1 MATAVLCVVAGGIA
15 SQVLAAWLRIPAIVL
30 LLALG
35 FLVGPVLGL
44 LHPSEDFGANLRPLI
59 GLAVAIVV
67 FEGGLALDF
76 RELRA
81 SGEGV
86 LRLTAFALPVNF
98 VLGTLAAHLI
108 GGMMWGP
115 ASVFGAILVVTGP
128 TVILPL
134 LRHARLERRSAAFL
148 KWEAIVND
156 PVGAI
161 LTAVV
166 IEILVG
172 VPHGIG
178 EDPAMTLVLH
188 LAEGVWVAAAL
199 GVGSAFLVAWAFRRD
214 LIPET
219 LKTPVLLALAL
230 VAYVVPNLLM
240 HEAGL
245 IGATAFGIALA
256 NRHVPGL
263 AELRRFKESLVV
275 LLVSCLFVVLT
286 ADLDLAV
293 LGKLSVPILGL
304 TAAILFVVRPAAIW
318 LATLRS
324 DLSRR
329 ERLFV
334 GWIGP
339 RGIVAAAVAGL
350 AGPRL
355 SEAGYAGGDLIQP
368 TVFAVIVATVLAHG
382 FSLGPLARRLGLSTA
397 ADTQRLAVVGASP
410 WASDMVI
417 ALHRAGVPVV
427 IIDIYP
433 GAILA
438 AREAGV
444 PTLQVELL
452 SRSAE
457 EGMADHP
464 PDHLLAATRDELY
477 NALVCTRLA
486 PEIGRERVYQ
496 LAPSEN
502 HMLHADTGV
511 SRDARGKVFGDAD
524 TSFDTLAGRHEAGW
538 RFVVTGPDAVG
549 QRSDI
554 HLLAIKPTG
563 SLEFVSVDH
572 EANEAAGEDRWLILQ
587 APAIATVDTEG
598 LPQGEGLSRATR
610 LDTYRPT

>member
-1 MATAVLCVVAGGIA
+1 MEHSVTTAVLCIVGGGIA
-15 SQVLAAWLRIPAIVL
+15 AQVLAARLRIPAIVL

-35 FLVGPVLGL
+35 FLVGPVLGW
-44 LHPSEDFGANLRPLI
+44 LHPSHDFGPNLRALI

-86 LRLTAFALPVNF
+86 LRLTAFALPINF
-98 VLGTLAAHLI
+98 FLGTLAAHLI

-134 LRHARLERRSAAFL
+134 LRNARLERRSSAFL
-148 KWEAIVND
+148 KWEAIIND

-172 VPHGIG
+172 IPRGVG
-178 EDPAMTLVLH
+178 EDPATTLMLH
-188 LAEGVWVAAAL
+188 LAEGVLMAGAL
-199 GVGSAFLVAWAFRRD
+199 GVGSALLVAWAFRRD

-230 VAYVVPNLLM
+230 TAYVVPNLLM

-245 IGATAFGIALA
+245 IGATVFGIALA

-263 AELRRFKESLVV
+263 AELRRFKEALVV

-293 LGKLSVPILGL
+293 LGKLSVPIVAL
-304 TAAILFVVRPAAIW
+304 TAAVLFVVRPAAIW

-324 DLSRR
+324 DLSWR

-355 SEAGYAGGDLIQP
+355 SDAGYAGGDLIQP
-368 TVFAVIVATVLAHG
+368 TVFGVIVATVLAHG
-382 FSLGPLARRLGLSTA
+382 FSLEPLARRLRLSTA
-397 ADTQRLAVVGASP
+397 ADTQRLAVVGASA
-410 WASDMVI
+410 WASDFVI
-417 ALHRAGVPVV
+417 ALHQAGVPVV
-427 IIDIYP
+427 LVDTYP
-433 GAILA
+433 GALIT
-438 AREAGV
+438 ARNAGV
-444 PTLQVELL
+444 PTLQAELL
-452 SRSAE
+452 SRHAE
-457 EGMADHP
+457 DGLVDHP
-464 PDHLLAATRDELY
+464 PDHLLAATRDDLY

-502 HMLHADTGV
+502 HLLHEDTGV
-511 SRDARGKVFGDAD
+511 SRDARGKVLGDAD
-524 TSFDTLAGRHEAGW
+524 ANFDALAGRHEAGG
-538 RFVVTGPDAVG
+538 RFEVVASNAVAQPDDV
-549 QRSDI
+549 R
-554 HLLAIKPTG
+554 LLTIKADG
-563 SLEFVSVDH
+563 SLDFVSVDH
-572 EANEAAGEDRWLILQ
+572 EANEVAAVDRLL
-587 APAIATVDTEG
+587 VLKDRK
-598 LPQGEGLSRATR
+598 SVV
-610 LDTYRPT
+610 

>member
-1 MATAVLCVVAGGIA
+1 MEHGVVTAVLCVVGGGIA
-15 SQVLAAWLRIPAIVL
+15 AQVLAARLRIPAIVL

-44 LHPSEDFGANLRPLI
+44 LHPTQDFGPNLRPLI

-86 LRLTAFALPVNF
+86 LRLTAFALPINF
-98 VLGTLAAHLI
+98 VLGTLAAHVI

-172 VPHGIG
+172 VPHGVG
-178 EDPAMTLVLH
+178 EDPTTALALH
-188 LAEGVWVAAAL
+188 LAEGVLVAGAL
-199 GVGSAFLVAWAFRRD
+199 GVGSALLIAWAFRRD

-240 HEAGL
+240 NEAGL
-245 IGATAFGIALA
+245 IGATLFGIALA
-256 NRHVPGL
+256 NQHVPGL

-293 LGKLSVPILGL
+293 LGKLSAPILGL
-304 TAAILFVVRPAAIW
+304 TVAILFVVRPAAIW

-382 FSLGPLARRLGLSTA
+382 FSLGPLARRFGLSTA

-433 GAILA
+433 GALLA
-438 AREAGV
+438 ARDAGV
-444 PTLQVELL
+444 PTLQAELL

-496 LAPSEN
+496 VAPSQN
-502 HMLHADTGV
+502 HLLHADTGV
-511 SRDARGKVFGDAD
+511 SRDARGKVFGNADA
-524 TSFDTLAGRHEAGW
+524 SFDALAGRHEAGW
-538 RFVVTGPDAVG
+538 RFLVTDTDAIE
-549 QRSDI
+549 RPNDI
-554 HLLAIKPTG
+554 NLLIIKADG

-572 EANEAAGEDRWLILQ
+572 EANEAAEGDRMLMLH
-587 APAIATVDTEG
+587 APGMAAADTDDRIAMV
-598 LPQGEGLSRATR
+598 PA
-610 LDTYRPT
+610 

>member
-1 MATAVLCVVAGGIA
+1 MEHGLATAVLCIVGGGIA
-15 SQVLAAWLRIPAIVL
+15 AQVLAARLRVPAIVL
-30 LLALG
+30 LLAFG

-44 LHPSEDFGANLRPLI
+44 LHPSRDFGENLRPLI

-86 LRLTAFALPVNF
+86 LRLTAFALPINF
-98 VLGTLAAHLI
+98 VLGALAAHLI

-172 VPHGIG
+172 VPHGAG
-178 EDPAMTLVLH
+178 ETPAVALAIH
-188 LAEGVWVAAAL
+188 LAEGVLVAGGL
-199 GVGSAFLVAWAFRRD
+199 GVGFALLVAWAFRPGD
-214 LIPET
+214 FVPET

-245 IGATAFGIALA
+245 IGATVFGIALA

-263 AELRRFKESLVV
+263 GELRRFKEALVV

-286 ADLDLAV
+286 ADLDLGV
-293 LGKLSVPILGL
+293 LGKLSLPILAL
-304 TAAILFVVRPAAIW
+304 TAAVLFAVRPAAIW
-318 LATLRS
+318 LATLGS

-368 TVFAVIVATVLAHG
+368 TVFAVIVATVILHG
-382 FSLGPLARRLGLSTA
+382 FSLGPLARRMNLSTA
-397 ADTQRLAVVGASP
+397 AETQRLAVVGASP
-410 WASDMVI
+410 WASDMVV

-427 IIDIYP
+427 LICPSSDDLGHSAVFRSGGSGP
-433 GAILA
+433 S
-438 AREAGV
+438 GV
-444 PTLQVELL
+444 
-452 SRSAE
+452 
-457 EGMADHP
+457 
-464 PDHLLAATRDELY
+464 
-477 NALVCTRLA
+477 
-486 PEIGRERVYQ
+486 
-496 LAPSEN
+496 
-502 HMLHADTGV
+502 
-511 SRDARGKVFGDAD
+511 RG
-524 TSFDTLAGRHEAGW
+524 
-538 RFVVTGPDAVG
+538 
-549 QRSDI
+549 
-554 HLLAIKPTG
+554 
-563 SLEFVSVDH
+563 
-572 EANEAAGEDRWLILQ
+572 
-587 APAIATVDTEG
+587 
-598 LPQGEGLSRATR
+598 
-610 LDTYRPT
+610 

>member
-1 MATAVLCVVAGGIA
+1 MEHGLATAVLCVVGGGIA
-15 SQVLAAWLRIPAIVL
+15 AQVLAARLRIPSIVI

-44 LHPSEDFGANLRPLI
+44 LHPTHDFGPNLRPLI
-59 GLAVAIVV
+59 GLAVAVVV

-86 LRLTAFALPVNF
+86 LRLTAFALPINF

-108 GGMMWGP
+108 GGMLWGP

-134 LRHARLERRSAAFL
+134 LRQARLDRRSAAFL

-166 IEILVG
+166 VEILVG
-172 VPHGIG
+172 VPRGAG
-178 EDPAMTLVLH
+178 EGPATALTLH
-188 LAEGVWVAAAL
+188 LVEGVLVAGAL
-199 GVGSAFLVAWAFRRD
+199 GVGSALMVAWAFRRD

-245 IGATAFGIALA
+245 IGATVFGVALA
-256 NRHVPGL
+256 NRHMPGL
-263 AELRRFKESLVV
+263 AELRRFKEALVV

-293 LGKLSVPILGL
+293 LGKLSAPILGL

-318 LATLRS
+318 LATMRS
-324 DLSRR
+324 DLSRG

-382 FSLGPLARRLGLSTA
+382 FSLGPLARRFGLSTA
-397 ADTQRLAVVGASP
+397 AATQRLAVVGASP

-433 GAILA
+433 GAMLA

-444 PTLQVELL
+444 PTLQAELL

-464 PDHLLAATRDELY
+464 SDHLLAATRDELY
-477 NALVCTRLA
+477 NALVCTHLA

-496 LAPSEN
+496 VAPSEN
-502 HMLHADTGV
+502 HLLHADTGV
-511 SRDARGKVFGDAD
+511 SRDARGKVFGNAD
-524 TSFDTLAGRHEAGW
+524 VSFDALAGRHEAGW
-538 RFVVTGPDAVG
+538 RFFVADLDAVE
-549 QRSDI
+549 QPDDV
-554 HLLAIKPTG
+554 HLLAIKTDG
-563 SLEFVSVDH
+563 CLEFFSVDH
-572 EANEAAGEDRWLILQ
+572 EQNETAEGDRVLILQ
-587 APAIATVDTEG
+587 APSMAEFDG
-598 LPQGEGLSRATR
+598 
-610 LDTYRPT
+610 DDRPAMMPT

>member
-1 MATAVLCVVAGGIA
+1 MEHGLAAAVLCIVGGGIA
-15 SQVLAAWLRIPAIVL
+15 AQVLAARLRIPAIVL
-30 LLALG
+30 LLGLG

-44 LHPSEDFGANLRPLI
+44 LAPTRDFGENLRPLI

-86 LRLTAFALPVNF
+86 LRLTAIALPINF
-98 VLGTLAAHLI
+98 VLGTLAAHTI

-172 VPHGIG
+172 VPHGSG
-178 EDPAMTLVLH
+178 ETPAVALALH
-188 LAEGVWVAAAL
+188 LAEGVLVAGGL
-199 GVGSAFLVAWAFRRD
+199 GIGSALLVAWAFRRD
-214 LIPET
+214 LVPET

-245 IGATAFGIALA
+245 IGATIFGIALA

-263 AELRRFKESLVV
+263 GELRRFKEALVV

-286 ADLDLAV
+286 SDLDLGI
-293 LGKLSVPILGL
+293 LGKLSLPILGL

-318 LATLRS
+318 LATVGS
-324 DLSRR
+324 NLSHR

-339 RGIVAAAVAGL
+339 RGIVAAAVAGV

-355 SEAGYAGGDLIQP
+355 SEAGYPGGDLIQP
-368 TVFAVIVATVLAHG
+368 TVFAVIVSTVILHG
-382 FSLGPLARRLGLSTA
+382 FSLAPLARRLGLSTA
-397 ADTQRLAVVGASP
+397 AETQRLAVVGASP
-410 WASDMVI
+410 WASDMVV

-427 IIDIYP
+427 LVDTYP
-433 GAILA
+433 GALQVA
-438 AREAGV
+438 QDAGV
-444 PTLQVELL
+444 PTLQAELL
-452 SRSAE
+452 SRHAE
-457 EGMADHP
+457 EGLADHP
-464 PDHLLAATRDELY
+464 PDLLLAATRDELY

-496 LAPSEN
+496 LAPSAE
-502 HMLHADTGV
+502 HLLHEDTGV
-511 SRDARGKVFGDAD
+511 SRDARGKVFGDGNVD
-524 TSFDTLAGRHEAGW
+524 FDALAGRHEAGW
-538 RFVVTGPDAVG
+538 RFAVASADG
-549 QRSDI
+549 LTEAEASPLLTIKADGTVQIISSDDVR
-554 HLLAIKPTG
+554 AD
-563 SLEFVSVDH
+563 LEEGDRMLVLHASAPP
-572 EANEAAGEDRWLILQ
+572 ANTTVIEHDFEQ
-587 APAIATVDTEG
+587 A
-598 LPQGEGLSRATR
+598 
-610 LDTYRPT
+610 

>member
-1 MATAVLCVVAGGIA
+1 MEHGLATAVLCIVGGGIA
-15 SQVLAAWLRIPAIVL
+15 AQVLAARLRIPAIVL

-35 FLVGPVLGL
+35 FLVGPILGL
-44 LHPSEDFGANLRPLI
+44 LHPTRDFGENLRPLI

-98 VLGTLAAHLI
+98 VLGTFAAHLI

-172 VPHGIG
+172 VPHGAD
-178 EDPAMTLVLH
+178 ETPAVALALH
-188 LAEGVWVAAAL
+188 LAEGVLVASGL
-199 GVGSAFLVAWAFRRD
+199 GVSFAFAVAWGFRRD
-214 LIPET
+214 LVPEP

-230 VAYVVPNLLM
+230 IAYVVPNLLM

-245 IGATAFGIALA
+245 IGATVFGIALA
-256 NRHVPGL
+256 NRHLPGL
-263 AELRRFKESLVV
+263 GELRRFKEALVV

-286 ADLDLAV
+286 ADLDLGV
-293 LGKLSVPILGL
+293 LGKLSLPILGL
-304 TAAILFVVRPAAIW
+304 TATILLAVRPAAIW
-318 LATLRS
+318 LATLGS
-324 DLSRR
+324 DLTRG

-355 SEAGYAGGDLIQP
+355 SDAGYAGGDLIQP
-368 TVFAVIVATVLAHG
+368 TVFAVIVATVILHG

-397 ADTQRLAVVGASP
+397 TETQRLAVVGASP

-427 IIDIYP
+427 LVDTYP
-433 GAILA
+433 GALQA
-438 AREAGV
+438 ARDAGV
-444 PTLQVELL
+444 PTLQAELL
-452 SRSAE
+452 SRQAE
-457 EGMADHP
+457 EGLADHP

-496 LAPSEN
+496 LAPSADHLLRE
-502 HMLHADTGV
+502 DTGV
-511 SRDARGKVFGDAD
+511 SRDARGKVFGDGKAD
-524 TSFDTLAGRHEAGW
+524 FDALAGRHEAGW
-538 RFVVTGPDAVG
+538 RFEVILANAETQSEVVALLTIRTDGSVEFLSPD
-549 QRSDI
+549 
-554 HLLAIKPTG
+554 
-563 SLEFVSVDH
+563 
-572 EANEAAGEDRWLILQ
+572 NERAA
-587 APAIATVDTEG
+587 P
-598 LPQGEGLSRATR
+598 GEGDRMLTLSPPNV
-610 LDTYRPT
+610 PTIDVGKEPAPVYA

>member
-1 MATAVLCVVAGGIA
+1 METSVATAVLCIVGGGIA
-15 SQVLAAWLRIPAIVL
+15 AQVLAARLRIPAIVL
-30 LLALG
+30 LLGVG
-35 FLVGPVLGL
+35 FLVGPVLGW
-44 LHPSEDFGANLRPLI
+44 LHPSAEFGPNLRPLI

-86 LRLTAFALPVNF
+86 LRLTAFALPINF

-166 IEILVG
+166 IEILVE
-172 VPHGIG
+172 VPNHTAEEAVGSL
-178 EDPAMTLVLH
+178 ALH
-188 LAEGVWVAAAL
+188 LAEGVLVACGL
-199 GVGSAFLVAWAFRRD
+199 GVGSALFVAWAFRRD
-214 LIPET
+214 LVPET

-245 IGATAFGIALA
+245 IGATVFGIALA

-263 AELRRFKESLVV
+263 GELRRFKEALVV

-286 ADLDLAV
+286 ADLDVAV
-293 LGKLSVPILGL
+293 LSKLTLPILGL
-304 TAAILFVVRPAAIW
+304 TAAVLFVVRPAAIW

-324 DLSRR
+324 DLSWR
-329 ERLFV
+329 ERVFV

-368 TVFAVIVATVLAHG
+368 TVFAVIVSTVLAHG
-382 FSLGPLARRLGLSTA
+382 FSLAPLARRFGLSTA

-410 WASDMVI
+410 WASDVVI

-427 IIDIYP
+427 LVDTYP
-433 GAILA
+433 GALRT

-452 SRSAE
+452 SRQAE
-457 EGMADHP
+457 ESLAEHP
-464 PDHLLAATRDELY
+464 PDHLIAATRDELY

-486 PEIGRERVYQ
+486 PELGRERVYQ
-496 LAPSEN
+496 LAPSAD
-502 HMLHADTGV
+502 HLLHEDTGV
-511 SRDARGKVFGDAD
+511 SRDARGKVLGDGD
-524 TSFDTLAGRHEAGW
+524 LDFDALAGRHEAGW
-538 RFVVTGPDAVG
+538 GFVVRGDG
-549 QRSDI
+549 DERSEDDLR
-554 HLLAIKPTG
+554 LLSIGADGTLDLF
-563 SLEFVSVDH
+563 SADH
-572 EANEAAGEDRWLILQ
+572 EARDAIEGARLLVFRPSAAKVVGRDQNELGR
-587 APAIATVDTEG
+587 VVN
-598 LPQGEGLSRATR
+598 
-610 LDTYRPT
+610 

>member
-1 MATAVLCVVAGGIA
+1 MEHSVTTAVLCIVGGGIA
-15 SQVLAAWLRIPAIVL
+15 AQVLAARLRIPAIVL

-35 FLVGPVLGL
+35 FLVGPLLGW
-44 LHPSEDFGANLRPLI
+44 LHPSRDFGPNLRPLI
-59 GLAVAIVV
+59 GLAVAVVV

-81 SGEGV
+81 AGEGV
-86 LRLTAFALPVNF
+86 LRLTAFALPINF
-98 VLGTLAAHLI
+98 LLGALAAHLI

-115 ASVFGAILVVTGP
+115 ACVFGAILVVTGP

-134 LRHARLERRSAAFL
+134 LRNARLERRSAAFL
-148 KWEAIVND
+148 KWEAIIND

-172 VPHGIG
+172 VPHHVG
-178 EDPAMTLVLH
+178 EDPAAALMLH
-188 LAEGVWVAAAL
+188 LAEGVVVAGAL
-199 GVGSAFLVAWAFRRD
+199 GAGSALLVAWAFRRD
-214 LIPET
+214 LIPES

-245 IGATAFGIALA
+245 IGATVFGIALA

-263 AELRRFKESLVV
+263 SELRRFKEALVV

-286 ADLDLAV
+286 ADLDLA
-293 LGKLSVPILGL
+293 LIGKLSVPILGL

-318 LATLRS
+318 MATLRS
-324 DLSRR
+324 DLSLR

-368 TVFAVIVATVLAHG
+368 TVFAVIVATVIAHG
-382 FSLGPLARRLGLSTA
+382 FSLGPLARRFGLSTA
-397 ADTQRLAVVGASP
+397 ADTQRLAVIGASP
-410 WASDMVI
+410 WASDLVI
-417 ALHRAGVPVV
+417 ALYRAGVPVV
-427 IIDIYP
+427 LVDTYP
-433 GAILA
+433 GALLT
-438 AREAGV
+438 ARSAGV
-444 PTLQVELL
+444 PTLQAELL
-452 SRSAE
+452 SRHAE
-457 EGMADHP
+457 EGLSDHP
-464 PDHLLAATRDELY
+464 PDYLLAATRDDLY

-496 LAPSEN
+496 LAPSET
-502 HMLHADTGV
+502 HLLHEDTGV

-524 TSFDTLAGRHEAGW
+524 ANFDALAGRHEAGW
-538 RFVVTGPDAVG
+538 RFQVAASEAAEQADVI
-549 QRSDI
+549 R
-554 HLLAIKPTG
+554 LLTIKADG
-563 SLEFVSVDH
+563 SLDFVSADH
-572 EANEAAGEDRWLILQ
+572 EANDMAAGDRLLILKSVRAATAQ
-587 APAIATVDTEG
+587 PEARMTTVPA
-598 LPQGEGLSRATR
+598 
-610 LDTYRPT
+610 

>member
-1 MATAVLCVVAGGIA
+1 MEHGVATAVLCIVGGGIA
-15 SQVLAAWLRIPAIVL
+15 AQIIAARLRIPAIVL

-35 FLVGPVLGL
+35 FLVGPMLGL
-44 LHPSEDFGANLRPLI
+44 LHPSRDFGPNLRPLI

-86 LRLTAFALPVNF
+86 LRLTAFALPINF

-115 ASVFGAILVVTGP
+115 AAVFGAILVVTGP

-172 VPHGIG
+172 VPDGAG
-178 EDPAMTLVLH
+178 ENPVTALSLH
-188 LAEGVWVAAAL
+188 LAEGVLAAGAL
-199 GVGSAFLVAWAFRRD
+199 GVGSAVAVAWGFRRD
-214 LIPET
+214 LVPET

-245 IGATAFGIALA
+245 IGATVFGIALA

-263 AELRRFKESLVV
+263 AELRRFKEALVV

-293 LGKLSVPILGL
+293 LGKLSLPILGL

-382 FSLGPLARRLGLSTA
+382 FSLGPLARRFGLSTA

-410 WASDMVI
+410 WASDLVV
-417 ALHRAGVPVV
+417 ALHRAAVPVV
-427 IIDIYP
+427 LIDTYP
-433 GAILA
+433 GALVA
-438 AREAGV
+438 ARHAGV
-444 PTLQVELL
+444 PTLQAELL
-452 SRSAE
+452 SRHAE
-457 EGMADHP
+457 EGFADHP

-486 PEIGRERVYQ
+486 PEVGRERVYQ
-496 LAPSEN
+496 LAPSADHLL
-502 HMLHADTGV
+502 HMETGV
-511 SRDARGKVFGDAD
+511 SRDARGKVLGDGRTD
-524 TSFDTLAGRHEAGW
+524 FDALAGRHEAGW
-538 RFVVTGPDAVG
+538 RFIVAEVDAVDIRHDLPLLG
-549 QRSDI
+549 IGADGTLNLFSSDDGPGETPA
-554 HLLAIKPTG
+554 LARMLVLRPAEPPT
-563 SLEFVSVDH
+563 SPPMQDLTPLE
-572 EANEAAGEDRWLILQ
+572 
-587 APAIATVDTEG
+587 AT
-598 LPQGEGLSRATR
+598 
-610 LDTYRPT
+610 

>member
-1 MATAVLCVVAGGIA
+1 MEHGVATTILCVVAGGIA
-15 SQVLAAWLRIPAIVL
+15 AQVLAARLRIPAIVL

-44 LHPSEDFGANLRPLI
+44 LHPTRDFGPNLRPLI

-86 LRLTAFALPVNF
+86 LRLTAFALPINF

-148 KWEAIVND
+148 RWEAIVND

-172 VPHGIG
+172 VPHGAG
-178 EDPAMTLVLH
+178 EDQATALMLH
-188 LAEGVWVAAAL
+188 LAEGVVVAGAL

-214 LIPET
+214 LVAET

-230 VAYVVPNLLM
+230 VAYVMPNLLM
-240 HEAGL
+240 NEAGL
-245 IGATAFGIALA
+245 IGATVFGIALA

-263 AELRRFKESLVV
+263 AELRRFKEALVV

-286 ADLDLAV
+286 ADLDLAL

-304 TAAILFVVRPAAIW
+304 TASILFIVRPAAIW
-318 LATLRS
+318 LATMRS

-410 WASDMVI
+410 WASDLVI

-433 GAILA
+433 GAMLA

-444 PTLQVELL
+444 PTLQAELL

-502 HMLHADTGV
+502 HLLHEDTGV
-511 SRDARGKVFGDAD
+511 SRDVRGKVFGDAEA
-524 TSFDTLAGRHEAGW
+524 SFDALAGRHEAGW
-538 RFVVTGPDAVG
+538 RFVVTGQDAVE
-549 QRSDI
+549 RPNDV
-554 HLLAIKPTG
+554 HLIAIKADG
-563 SLEFVSVDH
+563 SLTFVSVDH
-572 EANEAAGEDRWLILQ
+572 EANEVAEGDRSLILQ
-587 APAIATVDTEG
+587 APDLATIDAVE
-598 LPQGEGLSRATR
+598 
-610 LDTYRPT
+610 RPGQVPA

>member
-1 MATAVLCVVAGGIA
+1 METSVAAAVLCIVGGGIVA
-15 SQVLAAWLRIPAIVL
+15 QVLAARLRIPAIVL
-30 LLALG
+30 LLGVG
-35 FLVGPVLGL
+35 FLVGPVFGWLQ
-44 LHPSEDFGANLRPLI
+44 PSADFGSNLRPLI

-81 SGEGV
+81 SSEGV
-86 LRLTAFALPVNF
+86 LRLTAFALPINF

-161 LTAVV
+161 LTAIV
-166 IEILVG
+166 IEILVE
-172 VPHGIG
+172 VPNHVAEEAVG
-178 EDPAMTLVLH
+178 ALALH
-188 LAEGVWVAAAL
+188 LAEGVLVASGL
-199 GVGSAFLVAWAFRRD
+199 GVGSALFIAWAFRRD
-214 LIPET
+214 LVPET

-230 VAYVVPNLLM
+230 IAYVVPNLLM

-245 IGATAFGIALA
+245 IGATLFGIALA

-263 AELRRFKESLVV
+263 AELRRFKEALVV

-293 LGKLSVPILGL
+293 LGKLSLPILGL
-304 TAAILFVVRPAAIW
+304 TATVLFVVRPAAIW

-324 DLSRR
+324 DLSWR
-329 ERLFV
+329 ERVFV

-382 FSLGPLARRLGLSTA
+382 FSLAPLARRFGLSTA

-410 WASDMVI
+410 WASDLVI
-417 ALHRAGVPVV
+417 ALHRADVPVV
-427 IIDIYP
+427 LIDTYP
-433 GAILA
+433 GALKA

-444 PTLQVELL
+444 PTLQAELL
-452 SRSAE
+452 SQHAE
-457 EGMADHP
+457 EGLADHP

-486 PEIGRERVYQ
+486 PELGRERVYQ
-496 LAPSEN
+496 LAPSAD
-502 HMLHADTGV
+502 HLLHEDTGV
-511 SRDARGKVFGDAD
+511 SRDARSKVLVDGELDFDA
-524 TSFDTLAGRHEAGW
+524 LAGRHEAGW
-538 RFVVTGPDAVG
+538 GFMIVRAEEDRAEADLHMLSVG
-549 QRSDI
+549 ADGTLDI
-554 HLLAIKPTG
+554 ISA
-563 SLEFVSVDH
+563 DH
-572 EANEAAGEDRWLILQ
+572 EAREASEGAKLLILRSS
-587 APAIATVDTEG
+587 AAKF
-598 LPQGEGLSRATR
+598 SRAEESNVADAASR
-610 LDTYRPT
+610 EILN

>member
-1 MATAVLCVVAGGIA
+1 MEHGVATAVLCVVGGGIA
-15 SQVLAAWLRIPAIVL
+15 AQVLAACLRIPAIVL

-44 LHPSEDFGANLRPLI
+44 LHPTLDFGANLRPLI

-86 LRLTAFALPVNF
+86 LRLTAFALPINL

-172 VPHGIG
+172 VPHGAG
-178 EDPAMTLVLH
+178 EDPATTLTLH
-188 LAEGVWVAAAL
+188 LAEGVLVAGAL
-199 GVGSAFLVAWAFRRD
+199 GVGSALLVAWAFRRD

-219 LKTPVLLALAL
+219 LKTPVLLALAF

-245 IGATAFGIALA
+245 IGATVFGIALA

-263 AELRRFKESLVV
+263 AELRRFKEALVV

-293 LGKLSVPILGL
+293 LGKLSAPILGL
-304 TAAILFVVRPAAIW
+304 TASILFVVRPAAIW

-397 ADTQRLAVVGASP
+397 ADTQRLAVIGASP
-410 WASDMVI
+410 WASDFVI

-427 IIDIYP
+427 ITDIYP
-433 GAILA
+433 GAMLA

-444 PTLQVELL
+444 PTLQAELL
-452 SRSAE
+452 SRHAE

-464 PDHLLAATRDELY
+464 PDYILAATRDDLY

-502 HMLHADTGV
+502 RLLHEHTGV

-524 TSFDTLAGRHEAGW
+524 ASFDALAGRHEAGW
-538 RFVVTGPDAVG
+538 QFMVTAPDDVA
-549 QRSDI
+549 RPDDI
-554 HLLAIKPTG
+554 RLLAIKADG
-563 SLEFVSVDH
+563 SLDFVSVDH
-572 EANEAAGEDRWLILQ
+572 EPNDAVAGDRWLVMQ
-587 APAIATVDTEG
+587 APRVSMAEAGRMASV
-598 LPQGEGLSRATR
+598 PA
-610 LDTYRPT
+610 

>member
-1 MATAVLCVVAGGIA
+1 MEHDLATAVLCVVGGGIA
-15 SQVLAAWLRIPAIVL
+15 AQVLAARLRIPAIVL

-44 LHPSEDFGANLRPLI
+44 VHPTLDFGPNLRPLI

-86 LRLTAFALPVNF
+86 LRLTAFALPINF

-166 IEILVG
+166 IEILAG
-172 VPHGIG
+172 VPHGVSEG
-178 EDPAMTLVLH
+178 PVTALSLH
-188 LAEGVWVAAAL
+188 LAEGVLVAGAL
-199 GVGSAFLVAWAFRRD
+199 GVGSALLVAWAFRRD

-230 VAYVVPNLLM
+230 VSYVVPNLLM

-245 IGATAFGIALA
+245 IGATVFGIALA

-263 AELRRFKESLVV
+263 AELRRFKEALVV

-293 LGKLSVPILGL
+293 LGKLSAPILGL

-324 DLSRR
+324 DLTRR

-339 RGIVAAAVAGL
+339 RGIVAAAVAGV

-368 TVFAVIVATVLAHG
+368 TVFAVIVSTVLAHG

-410 WASDMVI
+410 WASDLVI

-433 GAILA
+433 GAMFP

-444 PTLQVELL
+444 PTLQAELL
-452 SRSAE
+452 SRHAE
-457 EGMADHP
+457 ERMADHP
-464 PDHLLAATRDELY
+464 PDHLLAATRDDLY

-502 HMLHADTGV
+502 HLLHADTGV
-511 SRDARGKVFGDAD
+511 SRDARGKVFGYADA
-524 TSFDTLAGRHEAGW
+524 SFDAFAGRHEAGW
-538 RFVVTGPDAVG
+538 QFLVTGPDYVA
-549 QRSDI
+549 QPDDI
-554 HLLAIKPTG
+554 HLLAIKTDG

-572 EANEAAGEDRWLILQ
+572 DENEAAEGDRLLILQ
-587 APAIATVDTEG
+587 APGMAKVDADDQLAPVT
-598 LPQGEGLSRATR
+598 A
-610 LDTYRPT
+610 